1 MILGIGIDSTE
12 IDRFIPWCTFP
23 QQKLQRIFSDEEI
36 TYSFSVQHQLT
47 QAKRLAAR
55 FAVREALFKALHH
68 IVPGNGIPLLTLC
81 KKISVEHK
89 NSASPQLIIDWDYIY
104 SVIPNLKKMGLIKP
118 HLSITHT
125 RIVVTVIVILE
136 RKQS

>member
-12 IDRFIPWCTFP
+12 IDRFIPWTAMP
-23 QQKLQRIFSDEEI
+23 KHRLQRIFSDGEI
-36 TYSFSVQHQLT
+36 DYCFNIKHQLT

-55 FAVREALFKALHH
+55 FAVREALYKALHQ
-68 IVPGNGIPLLTLC
+68 VAPRNSIPLLTLC

-89 NSASPQLIIDWDYIY
+89 NSASPQLIIDWNYIH
-104 SVIPNLKKMGLIKP
+104 SVIPNFKDIEHLKT

-125 RIVVTVIVILE
+125 RIVVTVLVILE
-136 RKQS
+136 H